1 MPMGGMFIMLKGKR
15 EMYSLG
21 SDVDNYLSLNSR
33 VIASANSHVT
43 IPHETSTCPWTY

>member
-1 MPMGGMFIMLKGKR
+1 MGGMFAMLKGKR
-15 EMYSLG
+15 EVG

-43 IPHETSTCPWTY
+43 TPHETSTCPWTTKHT